1 MLAFSEKLLDSIA
14 DTSYFFC
21 QITNTG
27 TLPNTVL
34 TFNNFGLLPSPIA

>member
-1 MLAFSEKLLDSIA
+1 MLEILRKLLNSIL